1 MPVLSLFELAR
12 QRLIKNIDLLN
23 DIGDIPFTFLE
34 PVLRHIQ
41 NPDQLQE
48 LEENCTQIQGETGE
62 IWLKYI
68 KRDIPDWDKKPH
80 QPRDPRNWNK
90 VYRKLKKDAER
101 EKHEQEDALK
111 QQMRALQQ
119 DRAQNKTLIVDSK
132 VGYGAR
138 SSRVFAFGSSSGWGG
153 SGAPKQTG
161 KVALDKLKRGMFDYK
176 RERPKAAQM
185 PTHLLAQRKAL
196 VRAAPA
202 RMVRMAENEG
212 PRNMVISKQAAA
224 SVARRKDPLP
234 EMKQPHITHKPI
246 PQQSGAPPRT
256 SLPAGQQFNAP
267 KLKPLDPEA
276 GASQA
281 PKKRKEAPSMF
292 HKPKRRKM

>member
-1 MPVLSLFELAR
+1 MPALSLFELAR

-62 IWLKYI
+62 IWMKYI

-90 VYRKLKKDAER
+90 VYRKLKKDAEK
-101 EKHEQEDALK
+101 EKNDQEDALK

-119 DRAQNKTLIVDSK
+119 NRAQNKTLIVDSK

-138 SSRVFAFGSSSGWGG
+138 SSRVFGLGSSSGWGG
-153 SGAPKQTG
+153 SGAPRATG
-161 KVALDKLKRGMFDYK
+161 KVAMDKLKRGMFDSK
-176 RERPKAAQM
+176 RDRPRAAMM
-185 PTHLLAQRKAL
+185 PTHLLAQRQSL

-202 RMVRMAENEG
+202 RMVRMAENEA
-212 PRNMVISKQAAA
+212 PRNMVISRQASA
-224 SVARRKDPLP
+224 SVAQRKDALP
-234 EMKQPHITHKPI
+234 ELKQPVITHKPL
-246 PQQSGAPPRT
+246 PRPTGAPPRV

-267 KLKPLDPEA
+267 KLKPVIQEPA
-276 GASQA
+276 PAQA
-281 PKKRKEAPSMF
+281 PKRKEAHSMF
-292 HKPKRRKM
+292 HKQKRRKL